1 MPELPRRPLV
11 AELQNQIAYQ
21 ITGSAL
27 LLSLQGFD
35 SPGGHSEVANSGII
49 SRVETTN
56 FAQIA
61 DGGLMK
67 STRAAALA
75 ACIGLLEVSGCGSKA
90 PAREHRQSAQAPQPA
105 PPTPDTTPIEALRTP
120 AGLLLK
126 TGETPAPTPAAV
138 APVPSSSVAAEPTKS
153 AS

>member
-1 MPELPRRPLV
+1 
-11 AELQNQIAYQ
+11 
-21 ITGSAL
+21 
-27 LLSLQGFD
+27 
-35 SPGGHSEVANSGII
+35 
-49 SRVETTN
+49 
-56 FAQIA
+56 
-61 DGGLMK
+61 MK
-67 STRAAALA
+67 RIRAAALA
-75 ACIGLLEVSGCGSKA
+75 ACIVLLEVSGCGSKA

-138 APVPSSSVAAEPTKS
+138 TPVPSPSAAAEPTKA